1 MLWFQA
7 NPSHALCSR
16 FPTHCLTC
24 FTRLIWQQIRH
35 VTTAFMMSAS
45 SIATIFL
52 FFFFVSLFFFVSFIL
67 FTFRSTVH
75 VPKRCQCYYGNS
87 NELAPSLAQP
97 WFVTILTT
105 TRLVLGFSFGR
116 LRNHILNPLLCF
128 HFRSWSIFPPLC
140 VGLEELLVLLLQ
152 FLPHFLTQ
160 SKR

>member
-1 MLWFQA
+1 MIPSKPQSRTVLTLP
-7 NPSHALCSR
+7 NPLFDLFHT
-16 FPTHCLTC
+16 PNMTTNKTC
-24 FTRLIWQQIRH
+24 NNGVYDVCFFDRYY
-35 VTTAFMMSAS
+35 FS
-45 SIATIFL
+45 
-52 FFFFVSLFFFVSFIL
+52 FFFLSLFFFFVSFIL
-67 FTFRSTVH
+67 FTFRSRVH

-87 NELAPSLAQP
+87 NELAPSLVQP
-97 WFVTILTT
+97 WFVTILTI

-116 LRNHILNPLLCF
+116 FRNHILNPLLCF